1 MPRLTSVD
9 GANAPSVFCYEPR
22 FRRIRFWDGGVDME
36 EKVRRRGFAEKMAQ
50 VFDLPADAVAG
61 LPLIE
66 LIGDKQLRVEN
77 HRGILAY
84 DPREIHI
91 GGGKVAI
98 RVKGLELELKV
109 MNAGELLIMGQI
121 FSVSLE

>member
-1 MPRLTSVD
+1 
-9 GANAPSVFCYEPR
+9 
-22 FRRIRFWDGGVDME
+22 ME
-36 EKVRRRGFAEKMAQ
+36 EKARRRGFTEKLAQ

-61 LPLIE
+61 LPLVE
-66 LIGDKQLRVEN
+66 LCGDKQLRVEN

-109 MNAGELLIMGQI
+109 MNAGELLITGQI

>member
-1 MPRLTSVD
+1 M
-9 GANAPSVFCYEPR
+9 G
-22 FRRIRFWDGGVDME
+22 
-36 EKVRRRGFAEKMAQ
+36 EKEGLLARASRM
-50 VFDLPADAVAG
+50 FDLPADAVAG

-66 LIGDKQLRVEN
+66 LVGDKQLRVEN

-109 MNAGELLIMGQI
+109 MNAGELLITGQI

>member
-1 MPRLTSVD
+1 
-9 GANAPSVFCYEPR
+9 
-22 FRRIRFWDGGVDME
+22 ME
-36 EKVRRRGFAEKMAQ
+36 ERVRRRGFVEKLAQ
-50 VFDLPADAVAG
+50 VFDLPADAAAG

-66 LIGDKQLRVEN
+66 LTGDKRLRVEN

-109 MNAGELLIMGQI
+109 MNAGELLITGQI
-121 FSVSLE
+121 LAVELE

>member
-1 MPRLTSVD
+1 M
-9 GANAPSVFCYEPR
+9 
-22 FRRIRFWDGGVDME
+22 
-36 EKVRRRGFAEKMAQ
+36 RRRGVAEKLAQ
-50 VFDLPADAVAG
+50 IFDLPADAVAG

-66 LIGDKQLRVEN
+66 LVGDKQLRVEN

-98 RVKGLELELKV
+98 RVKGVELELKV
-109 MNAGELLIMGQI
+109 MNGAELLITGQI
-121 FSVSLE
+121 FGVELE

>member
-1 MPRLTSVD
+1 MRPRLD
-9 GANAPSVFCYEPR
+9 RIPSAFCYEPR
-22 FRRIRFWDGGVDME
+22 LWRIRFWDGGVDME

-50 VFDLPADAVAG
+50 IFDLPADAVAG

-109 MNAGELLIMGQI
+109 MNAGELLITGQI
-121 FSVSLE
+121 FGVELE

>member
-1 MPRLTSVD
+1 
-9 GANAPSVFCYEPR
+9 
-22 FRRIRFWDGGVDME
+22 ME

-50 VFDLPADAVAG
+50 IFDLPADAVAG

-66 LIGDKQLRVEN
+66 LCGDKQLRVEN

-109 MNAGELLIMGQI
+109 MNAGELLITGQI

>member
-1 MPRLTSVD
+1 
-9 GANAPSVFCYEPR
+9 
-22 FRRIRFWDGGVDME
+22 ME
-36 EKVRRRGFAEKMAQ
+36 ERKRRPGLRERTAWAMG
-50 VFDLPADAVAG
+50 LPADAVAG
-61 LPLIE
+61 VPLVE
-66 LIGDKQLRVEN
+66 LCGDHQLRVEN

>member
-1 MPRLTSVD
+1 
-9 GANAPSVFCYEPR
+9 
-22 FRRIRFWDGGVDME
+22 ME
-36 EKVRRRGFAEKMAQ
+36 EKARRRGFAEKLAQ
-50 VFDLPADAVAG
+50 VLDLPADAVAG

-66 LIGDKQLRVEN
+66 LCGDRQLRVEN

-91 GGGKVAI
+91 GGGKLAI

-109 MNAGELLIMGQI
+109 MNAGELLITGQI

>member
-1 MPRLTSVD
+1 M
-9 GANAPSVFCYEPR
+9 
-22 FRRIRFWDGGVDME
+22 
-36 EKVRRRGFAEKMAQ
+36 RRRGFAEKLAQ

-61 LPLIE
+61 MPLVE
-66 LIGDKQLRVEN
+66 LCGDKQLRVEN

-91 GGGKVAI
+91 GGGKIAI
-98 RVKGLELELKV
+98 RVKGLDLELKV
-109 MNAGELLIMGQI
+109 MNAGELLITGQI

>member
-1 MPRLTSVD
+1 M
-9 GANAPSVFCYEPR
+9 E
-22 FRRIRFWDGGVDME
+22 RRWGHGGTGTAT
-36 EKVRRRGFAEKMAQ
+36 GFAEKLAQ
-50 VFDLPADAVAG
+50 LFDLPADAVAG

-98 RVKGLELELKV
+98 RVKGLDMELKV
-109 MNAGELLIMGQI
+109 MNAGELLITGQI
-121 FSVSLE
+121 FGVELE

>member
-1 MPRLTSVD
+1 M
-9 GANAPSVFCYEPR
+9 
-22 FRRIRFWDGGVDME
+22 
-36 EKVRRRGFAEKMAQ
+36 RRRGFAEKMAQ

>member
-1 MPRLTSVD
+1 
-9 GANAPSVFCYEPR
+9 
-22 FRRIRFWDGGVDME
+22 ME
-36 EKVRRRGFAEKMAQ
+36 EKVRRRGFTEKLAQ

-91 GGGKVAI
+91 GGGKVAL
-98 RVKGLELELKV
+98 RVRGLGLELKV
-109 MNAGELLIMGQI
+109 MNAGELLITGQI
-121 FSVSLE
+121 FAVELE

>member
-1 MPRLTSVD
+1 
-9 GANAPSVFCYEPR
+9 
-22 FRRIRFWDGGVDME
+22 ME
-36 EKVRRRGFAEKMAQ
+36 EKTRRRGFTEKLAQ

-66 LIGDKQLRVEN
+66 LCGDKQLRVEN

-109 MNAGELLIMGQI
+109 MNAGELLITGQI

>member
-1 MPRLTSVD
+1 
-9 GANAPSVFCYEPR
+9 
-22 FRRIRFWDGGVDME
+22 ME
-36 EKVRRRGFAEKMAQ
+36 EKVRRRGFAEKLAQ

-66 LIGDKQLRVEN
+66 LCGDRQLRVEN

-109 MNAGELLIMGQI
+109 MNAGELLITGQI